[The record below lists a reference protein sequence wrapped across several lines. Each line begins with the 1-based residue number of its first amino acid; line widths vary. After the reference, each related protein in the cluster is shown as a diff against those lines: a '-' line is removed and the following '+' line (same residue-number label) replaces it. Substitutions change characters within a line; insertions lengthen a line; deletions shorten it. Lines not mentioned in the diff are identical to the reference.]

1 MAEIVEYNGF
11 TIKLVE
17 EDGDWVAYISQP
29 GDTEGYFPS
38 FGITKDSALHHA
50 KESIDKIMGAIKR
63 EAYFQGGGGVN
74 EPTPGE
80 KKYKSDTAI
89 TVQPRFVEPFY
100 RNYDL
105 YDVEGVDG
113 PAKHGPGSGWNH
125 MNEFKSIK
133 DFLEYRRQ
141 RLQGK
146 YVATD
151 DWIEDTKANRKERVE
166 KMKLR
171 ATFFSQIVKTAADEN
186 DGPNFDYGHGA
197 YDAMNEGKKMKSI
210 TDFKRTS
217 PGAFFADDN
226 ADHMLPPK
234 EHGTKIYDWKNS
246 PYQGKPKAPKR
257 HDVNHID
264 FPIDDQIKT
273 GPITGD
279 SGHYEKPIKL
289 GPAGDPEL
297 DGIMPGTENEG
308 EFEAYPYSAQ
318 LGGFLDKYLPD
329 ADQDGKPASSL
340 DFGHDLTNDD
350 APIGRPYGED
360 GDVIKDEDHLDK
372 LEEKY
377 VLRPAET
384 EIYGLPD
391 GVDPEAKDADQ
402 TIQTENPDFGITD
415 SGRQMYEDK
424 WNI

>member
-1 MAEIVEYNGF
+1 MVN
-11 TIKLVE
+11 KK
-17 EDGDWVAYISQP
+17 AY
-29 GDTEGYFPS
+29 Y
-38 FGITKDSALHHA
+38 L
-50 KESIDKIMGAIKR
+50 
-63 EAYFQGGGGVN
+63 GGGGVN
-74 EPTPGE
+74 EPTPGK
-80 KKYKSDTAI
+80 KKYPSDKAI
-89 TVQPRFVEPFY
+89 VVQPRFVEPFY

-257 HDVNHID
+257 HDSNKVKDDGKPNYDLGSGLYENLDKYDSVEDFKEHTPLGYKYPAKIKTEKARAKDVNHID
-264 FPIDDQIKT
+264 FPVDDDVNHDTPIRPEEGQYHVPKLVGPEGPPGDMASQPGFQGSTETQIEFT
-273 GPITGD
+273 SPQI
-279 SGHYEKPIKL
+279 
-289 GPAGDPEL
+289 AGEHSYVPEHDF
-297 DGIMPGTENEG
+297 DGR
-308 EFEAYPYSAQ
+308 S
-318 LGGFLDKYLPD
+318 DD
-329 ADQDGKPASSL
+329 AL
-340 DFGHDLTNDD
+340 NFGRDYDD
-350 APIGRPYGED
+350 ESAPIGRSW
-360 GDVIKDEDHLDK
+360 DENSDDDKELDLDM
-372 LEEKY
+372 LEAKY
-377 VLRPAET
+377 LPLLQPHET

-391 GVDPEAKDADQ
+391 GVGPEGKDADQ
-402 TIQTENPDFGITD
+402 TIETENPEFGIPD
-415 SGRQMYEDK
+415 SGEQMYQDK